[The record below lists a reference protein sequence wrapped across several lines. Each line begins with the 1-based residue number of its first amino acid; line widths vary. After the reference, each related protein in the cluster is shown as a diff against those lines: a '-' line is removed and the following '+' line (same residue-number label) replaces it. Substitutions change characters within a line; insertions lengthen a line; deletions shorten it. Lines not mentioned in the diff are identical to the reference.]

1 MNTQHMQEA
10 QAVIAPGDKTQAFA
24 CKVKSRVSHNV
35 YKVRMVE
42 IGDPGASPVEIGSQ
56 FQAVD
61 LSDDFSSPAGDVPIG
76 SIVVV
81 ARVANW
87 YVFNK
92 P

>member
-1 MNTQHMQEA
+1 MKEMQIQETQG
-10 QAVIAPGDKTQAFA
+10 VISPGARTQNFA
-24 CKVKSRVSHNV
+24 CRVKSNVSHNL

-42 IGDPGASPVEIGSQ
+42 IGPPGTIPVEIGAEIE
-56 FQAVD
+56 AVD
-61 LSDDFSSPAGDVPIG
+61 LSDDFSDPASDVPIG

-81 ARVANW
+81 SKVAGK

>member
-1 MNTQHMQEA
+1 MEEEQISQVH
-10 QAVIAPGDKTQAFA
+10 AVVSPGATVQAFT
-24 CKVKSRVSHNV
+24 CIVKSLVSHNL

-42 IGDPGASPVEIGSQ
+42 IGAPGSAPVEFGAEL
-56 FQAVD
+56 QAVD
-61 LSDDFSSPAGDVPIG
+61 LSDDFADPAGDVPIG

-81 ARVANW
+81 SKVADK